1 MSAPHRILLVDDN
14 PGLRLLVE
22 RELQREFGALK
33 ARHIADADG
42 LAGALAGGG
51 ADAAVIDARM
61 HWSSGLDVL
70 RAIKSR
76 CPDCAVIMFA
86 ADGGTA
92 FAVDAMKAGV
102 DDFVI
107 RPASCADGL
116 PQLRRALRDCLAHS
130 HRRRSLRAAP
140 GITAPRTAE
149 AEAERKARLLAEAQR
164 VACIGSWELDLDSNV
179 LTWSDEHYRILGLE
193 PGAIRPSYEQ
203 GLAFVHPEDAPFVRD
218 TVAAAVAAMGSFD
231 IECRMVRA
239 DGRERNVRSRG
250 EVVPGD
256 DGRPACLVG
265 IMQDITEHKQYE
277 TALQRSEQ
285 QLRRVLAE
293 RRQLSQ
299 DLHDNILQTVCAVSF
314 SLEHSQRLIAQ
325 GQAHSA
331 ARELSWEIDSLKN
344 IMRDIRHFI
353 RGQEPLLLSASQL
366 QAELAELARMI
377 ETRELG
383 RFAIDVDPAAAAQ
396 LMPDE
401 ARQVLSIA
409 REAMSNSARH
419 AHATCGVISLRAQDE
434 SIRFELRDDG
444 VGFDVHHIPHRG
456 EGLKNIAA
464 RARQIGAQIEVL
476 SQPGHGTRVVLD
488 LPLLARGRRHGRD
501 RRRND

>member
-193 PGAIRPSYEQ
+193 PGAIRP
-203 GLAFVHPEDAPFVRD
+203 
-218 TVAAAVAAMGSFD
+218 
-231 IECRMVRA
+231 
-239 DGRERNVRSRG
+239 
-250 EVVPGD
+250 
-256 DGRPACLVG
+256 
-265 IMQDITEHKQYE
+265 
-277 TALQRSEQ
+277 
-285 QLRRVLAE
+285 
-293 RRQLSQ
+293 
-299 DLHDNILQTVCAVSF
+299 
-314 SLEHSQRLIAQ
+314 
-325 GQAHSA
+325 
-331 ARELSWEIDSLKN
+331 
-344 IMRDIRHFI
+344 
-353 RGQEPLLLSASQL
+353 
-366 QAELAELARMI
+366 
-377 ETRELG
+377 
-383 RFAIDVDPAAAAQ
+383 
-396 LMPDE
+396 
-401 ARQVLSIA
+401 
-409 REAMSNSARH
+409 
-419 AHATCGVISLRAQDE
+419 
-434 SIRFELRDDG
+434 
-444 VGFDVHHIPHRG
+444 
-456 EGLKNIAA
+456 
-464 RARQIGAQIEVL
+464 
-476 SQPGHGTRVVLD
+476 
-488 LPLLARGRRHGRD
+488 
-501 RRRND
+501 